1 MARTALP
8 AATVNIG
15 GGPSA
20 GTVLPANEATNLTGF
35 TGVNFANNG
44 AILLRIV
51 VGASGVGNVTF
62 NFSRTTEGQLPAPF
76 VVAVSNSTTYIFG
89 PFSPSDF
96 NDASGLIQIDKSG
109 TVTGDS
115 AGLYLLPGWRT

>member
-8 AATVNIG
+8 AATVSIG
-15 GGPSA
+15 GGASA
-20 GTVLPANEATNLTGF
+20 GTILPATEPTNLTGF

-44 AILLRIV
+44 AVLLRLV
-51 VGASGVGNVTF
+51 VGAAGVGNVTF

-76 VVAVSNSTTYIFG
+76 VVAVANSTSYIFG

-96 NDASGLIQIDKSG
+96 NDANGLIQIDKSG